1 MKRHLPILA
10 VALTSL
16 ACLAASA
23 SAASIRPPKLGAWTF
38 GGGGFTLVKGTGKS
52 RGKVLVEN
60 FHIKTP
66 AEEGG
71 CPATPVTAT
80 VLGKFP
86 LKVFT
91 RGGYSVWGVG
101 HNVGGEAETM
111 PVKVSAG
118 GTTVTGAFRMI
129 WDFEH
134 VTTEVLGMT
143 VTFGECTMYPAFAK
157 PKR

>member
-1 MKRHLPILA
+1 MKRFLPILA
-10 VALTSL
+10 VVLSL

-38 GGGGFTLVKGTGKS
+38 DGGGFTVVKGTGRS
-52 RGKVLVEN
+52 RGKDLVEN

-71 CPATPVTAT
+71 CPETPVTAT

-101 HNVGGEAETM
+101 RNVGGEAEPM

-118 GTTVTGAFRMI
+118 GTTVTGGFRMV
-129 WDFEH
+129 WDFER
-134 VTTEVLGMT
+134 VTSEVLGMT
-143 VTFGECTMYPAFAK
+143 VSFGECTMYPAFAT
-157 PKR
+157 PKKK